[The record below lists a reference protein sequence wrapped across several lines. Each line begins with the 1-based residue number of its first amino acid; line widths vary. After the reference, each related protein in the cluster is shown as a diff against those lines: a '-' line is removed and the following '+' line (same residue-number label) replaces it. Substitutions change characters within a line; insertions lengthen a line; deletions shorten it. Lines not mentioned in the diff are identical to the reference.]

1 VKIKD
6 QIVGLVALDGDLD
19 ASDTSELNWSPLDIG
34 SDWHLGHEFAE
45 RRPECG
51 DICVGVEPALAKDGV
66 QLALLFFAH
75 HHTMAV
81 TQVSRPHRMMVICH
95 ATDAGR

>member
-6 QIVGLVALDGDLD
+6 HILGLVALDGDLD
-19 ASDTSELNWSPLDIG
+19 ARDASELNWFLLDIG
-34 SDWHLGHEFAE
+34 SHRHLGHEFAE
-45 RRPECG
+45 RRPQCR
-51 DICVGVEPALAKDGV
+51 DVRVGVEAALAKDGV
-66 QLALLFFAH
+66 QRALLFFAH

-81 TQVSRPHRMMVICH
+81 TQVSCPHRMMVICH